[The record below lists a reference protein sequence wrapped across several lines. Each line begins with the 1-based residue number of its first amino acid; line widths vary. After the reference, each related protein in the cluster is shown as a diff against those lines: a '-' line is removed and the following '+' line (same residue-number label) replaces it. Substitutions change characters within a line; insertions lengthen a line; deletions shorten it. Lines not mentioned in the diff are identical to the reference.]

1 MRHYADP
8 LLPTM
13 SPSRCWR
20 KAEDSDNPLRFPMTT
35 KRSRLD
41 RYLSNT
47 LHINRRDVKPL
58 LAAGRVR
65 VNGAIARDTDLLI
78 NQFATIVV
86 DDKALPCVQAHYLML
101 NKPAGI
107 LSATKD
113 ASQSTVFA
121 FLDMTLHAGLHIV
134 GRLDKNSTG
143 LLLLTND
150 GEWSRSLMAPDKHVE
165 KSYIVGVKHAISDE
179 CVEAF
184 ARGMHF
190 PFEDIVTL
198 PARLEVLAPH
208 LARVTLTEGRYHQ
221 IKRMFGRFRNPVL
234 SLHRTQIGTITLDP
248 ELQPGTY
255 RALHPRELEC
265 SAVSGGRSQ
274 P

>member
-1 MRHYADP
+1 MA
-8 LLPTM
+8 T
-13 SPSRCWR
+13 
-20 KAEDSDNPLRFPMTT
+20 N
-35 KRSRLD
+35 RSRLD
-41 RYLSNT
+41 RYLSSA
-47 LHINRRDVKPL
+47 LRINRREVKPL

-78 NQFATIVV
+78 NQFAAVIV
-86 DDKALPCVQAHYLML
+86 DDKALPCVQAHYLMM

-113 ASQSTVFA
+113 ANQSTVFA
-121 FLDMTLHAGLHIV
+121 LLDTTQYANLHIV

-150 GEWSRSLMAPDKHVE
+150 GEWSRGLMAPDEHVE
-165 KSYIVGVKHAISDE
+165 KTYIVGVKHAISTA

-190 PFEDIVTL
+190 PFEDIVTR
-198 PARLEVLAPH
+198 PARLEILEPR
-208 LARVTLTEGRYHQ
+208 LARISLTEGRYHQ

-248 ELQPGTY
+248 ALAPGTY
-255 RALHPRELEC
+255 RALLPSELEC
-265 SAVSGGRSQ
+265 SAVRSGGSLAGA
-274 P
+274 

>member
-1 MRHYADP
+1 
-8 LLPTM
+8 
-13 SPSRCWR
+13 
-20 KAEDSDNPLRFPMTT
+20 MTT
-35 KRSRLD
+35 KRTRLD
-41 RYLSNT
+41 RYISNA
-47 LHINRRDVKPL
+47 LRINRRDVKPL
-58 LAAGRVR
+58 LAAGRIR
-65 VNGAIARDTDLLI
+65 VNGAIARDADLPI
-78 NQFATIVV
+78 NQFAVVIV
-86 DDKALPCVQAHYLML
+86 DEQALPCVQAQYLLM

-113 ASQSTVFA
+113 ASQRTVFA
-121 FLDMTLHAGLHIV
+121 LLDAHQHADLHIV

-150 GEWSRSLMAPDKHVE
+150 GEWSRGLMAPDRHVE
-165 KSYIVGVKHAISDE
+165 KTYMVSVKHAISAE

-198 PARLEVLAPH
+198 PARLEIIAPR

-234 SLHRTQIGTITLDP
+234 SLHRTRIGAIILDP
-248 ELQPGTY
+248 AMPPGAS
-255 RALHPRELEC
+255 RALLPAELES
-265 SAVSGGRSQ
+265 SAVGGGGSLSRA
-274 P
+274 